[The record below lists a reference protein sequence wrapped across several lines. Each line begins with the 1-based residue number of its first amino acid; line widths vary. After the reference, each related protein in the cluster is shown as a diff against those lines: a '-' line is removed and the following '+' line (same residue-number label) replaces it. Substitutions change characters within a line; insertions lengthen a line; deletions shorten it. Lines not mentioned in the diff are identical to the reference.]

1 MPLVCTWHDMITT
14 LGSAEEEGKFE
25 PKISTQRT
33 LVKDLVFLMY
43 SWGGGGKGRW
53 GERDLIQEA

>member
-1 MPLVCTWHDMITT
+1 MWHDMITT